1 MPCVCRHH
9 HRIDEVGIQQVTGGG
24 QDHARPCLC
33 SRGNRNRS
41 GRKIVDRLN
50 RDCSRRRG
58 RRIDC
63 ATVIDSERYGAR
75 RYIGEIRAVA
85 VSDRAQDSLIS
96 GNGCQTAQRQG
107 ACSVAAG
114 DAGTRCKGQDIFRTT
129 TRDRHRGAGHSGA
142 IRIRQS
148 KCRGNGKRSRI
159 FDIGCICNRTG
170 QDRSVVDRSHR
181 KLNRYRGGHD
191 LSIRHDH
198 REAGRWRF
206 RTIVQER
213 HPTGRHV
220 GHGETGRVHAI
231 DLHRTIDRTRCRE
244 GQDIRGVEI
253 GIADISSRQS
263 NTRAFDNRRVQIT
276 GQRRSIILNQDL
288 DCHGNRRALQTVV
301 GGIGQRGRSRR
312 IARKGDG
319 IASAGRSANEACGV
333 ERPNAEGRQRS
344 IRVDVVGEHIQ
355 LRG

>member
-1 MPCVCRHH
+1 MPRVCWHH

-24 QDHARPCLC
+24 QDHARSRLC
-33 SRGNRNRS
+33 SRGNRNRP
-41 GRKIVDRLN
+41 GRQIVDRLN
-50 RDCSRRRG
+50 RDYRRRRG
-58 RRIDC
+58 RRVNC
-63 ATVIDSERYGAR
+63 ATIIDGEDYGAR
-75 RYIGEIRAVA
+75 RYIGPIRAVA
-85 VSDRAQDSLIS
+85 IGNRAQDSLIS
-96 GNGCQTAQRQG
+96 GNGCRTAERQG
-107 ACSVAAG
+107 ACSIAAG
-114 DAGTRCKGQDIFRTT
+114 DAGTRCKGEDIFRET
-129 TRDRHRGAGHSGA
+129 TRDRHRGTGQPRAV
-142 IRIRQS
+142 RIRQQQ
-148 KCRGNGKRSRI
+148 CRGNGKRGRI

-170 QDRSVVDRSHR
+170 QDRSIVDRSHG
-181 KLNRYRGGHD
+181 KLHRNRRGND
-191 LSIRHDH
+191 LSVRHDH

-206 RTIVQER
+206 CTIVQER
-213 HPTGRHV
+213 HSTGRHV

-231 DLHRTIDRTRCRE
+231 DLHRAIDRTGCRE

-288 DCHGNRRALQTVV
+288 DCHGDRRALQTVV